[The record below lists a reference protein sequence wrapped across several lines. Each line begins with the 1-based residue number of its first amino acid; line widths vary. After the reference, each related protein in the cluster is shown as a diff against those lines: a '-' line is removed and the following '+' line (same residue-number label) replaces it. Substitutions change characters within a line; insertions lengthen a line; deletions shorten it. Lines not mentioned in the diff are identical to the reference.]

1 MLTCDLHE
9 AAALLHMSLAVLRL
23 HARQGRVKAAK
34 PGKRWVFLED
44 DLAAYLGQ
52 LYAGRRQAPL
62 SGSNVEESSW
72 GYTDA
77 VMSGG
82 SISPRWTASEYV
94 ALLGLATETRRRNT
108 TTGSRSGFGRS
119 SVSASDP
126 SGVGRKRFSPLGEG
140 NP

>member
-1 MLTCDLHE
+1 MRTFDLEE
-9 AAALLHMSLAVLRL
+9 AARFLRMSPAVLRL

-62 SGSNVEESSW
+62 SGSNREKSSW

-82 SISPRWTASEYV
+82 SESLHQTAREYA
-94 ALLGLATETRRRNT
+94 ALLGLTTKSARRST
-108 TTGSRSGFGRS
+108 TTGSRSSCGKS
-119 SVSASDP
+119 ND
-126 SGVGRKRFSPLGEG
+126 
-140 NP
+140 